1 MTNRPP
7 HCSRRSALVCALVL
21 SAFTVSTTQ
30 EVRAQS
36 APMTVSILRRT
47 AVRTAPSASSPTIA
61 MLNPSTFEVTQVRV
75 NGDFVRLLL
84 NQIDRR
90 RPASGYGY
98 VAAADVAVDSAMT
111 DTVRAQ
117 TDAPVRPPTAT
128 AVPRRP
134 DTAAA
139 ARPAAVVPPR
149 RDTTAVARADAVPRT
164 TTPRTADIIV
174 RPEAPPPPPSAVDS
188 PDLYFLK
195 NGPLTAV
202 LQRPMSYQIGKTR
215 DSIVVPAGF
224 VTEFASIPRALWS
237 ELSPVGEHTLAA
249 IVHDYLYWFQ
259 PCERE
264 ETDNL
269 LMIAMSQNGVSD
281 LRRGAV
287 YAGVRIGSADA
298 WNANRVARERGD
310 LRIVPTQVRPTAQES
325 WSDFRARLGKADIR
339 GTPGQMPRQKYC
351 DYGKSQQTP

>member
-1 MTNRPP
+1 
-7 HCSRRSALVCALVL
+7 
-21 SAFTVSTTQ
+21 
-30 EVRAQS
+30 
-36 APMTVSILRRT
+36 MTVSILRRT
-47 AVRTAPSASSPTIA
+47 AVRTAPSASAPTIA

-75 NGDFVRLLL
+75 NGEFVRLLL

-98 VAAADVAVDSAMT
+98 IAAADVAVDSAMT
-111 DTVRAQ
+111 APVRAQ
-117 TDAPVRPPTAT
+117 TDTPLTRAP
-128 AVPRRP
+128 
-134 DTAAA
+134 
-139 ARPAAVVPPR
+139 
-149 RDTTAVARADAVPRT
+149 TTAVAPSRPDTPAPARPDAVAPARRDTMLTTRAD
-164 TTPRTADIIV
+164 TALRITIKNATDIIV
-174 RPEAPPPPPSAVDS
+174 RPDAPPPSPNAVDS

-224 VTEFASIPRALWS
+224 VTEFASIPRVLWS
-237 ELSPVGEHTLAA
+237 ELSPVGEHRLAA

-269 LMIAMSQNGVSD
+269 LMIAMSQAGVSD

-298 WNANRVARERGD
+298 WNANRVARDRGD
-310 LRIVPTQVRPTAQES
+310 LRIVPTQVRPTAQEA

-339 GTPGQMPRQKYC
+339 GTPGRMPRQKYC
-351 DYGKSQQTP
+351 DYGKAQQVP